1 MHLLAASTQRNL
13 GMAIAVVAIVGFAIY
28 LIYNVLW
35 SGRGERGSEVELA
48 PNRKPYLSDEELE
61 TSKLDLALVSGLV
74 TLVII
79 GVALPLYWLGEPGRQ
94 QGYLEDS
101 RRQFTSRGGEQ
112 FEERCASCHGGGGL
126 GGKTA
131 TSITDDSG
139 NFIAAV
145 EWEVPALTTTL
156 YRFSEEEVRH
166 ILNYGRPPTPMQAWG
181 APGGGPL
188 TTQQV
193 DELIQYIQSIQLSPD
208 KVEGEVLAGLIDQV
222 RDDVL
227 DANPDLKWRDIRA
240 RVGVKI
246 ATRYAGEDEAA
257 VETAAR
263 ALATVEQEIRETSE
277 QYIRDFRI
285 REVRMDVLAAYPE
298 LQAQLDE
305 AEAAVKAAADDEAAE
320 VAARDLTEVEKNIR
334 EASEQY
340 LEPLSPEEKASPG
353 RGELLFNNGV
363 YGCARC
369 HTPRDSWLFTGPE
382 EEPGAGPVVL
392 LEGSPEEAEVI
403 AQLGSLIPAAIPGG
417 GAFGPNLTND
427 ATLRQFDT
435 AGGHEGFVTIG
446 AQEGV
451 GYGNFGQGDG
461 GGQMPAFGV
470 CVGDR
475 DSSERSP
482 IHGFCTLEDGST
494 RPGMLN
500 EDQIVDIVAYER
512 SERFN
517 QPAAEAEQGS

>member
-1 MHLLAASTQRNL
+1 MHLFAASTQRNL

-35 SGRGERGSEVELA
+35 AGRGEKGSEVDLA

-126 GGKTA
+126 GGTTA

-193 DELIQYIQSIQLSPD
+193 DELIQYIQSIQIDPED
-208 KVEGEVLAGLIDQV
+208 VQEEV
-222 RDDVL
+222 
-227 DANPDLKWRDIRA
+227 
-240 RVGVKI
+240 
-246 ATRYAGEDEAA
+246 
-257 VETAAR
+257 
-263 ALATVEQEIRETSE
+263 
-277 QYIRDFRI
+277 
-285 REVRMDVLAAYPE
+285 M
-298 LQAQLDE
+298 
-305 AEAAVKAAADDEAAE
+305 
-320 VAARDLTEVEKNIR
+320 
-334 EASEQY
+334 
-340 LEPLSPEEKASPG
+340 G
-353 RGELLFNNGV
+353 RT
-363 YGCARC
+363 
-369 HTPRDSWLFTGPE
+369 H
-382 EEPGAGPVVL
+382 
-392 LEGSPEEAEVI
+392 
-403 AQLGSLIPAAIPGG
+403 
-417 GAFGPNLTND
+417 
-427 ATLRQFDT
+427 
-435 AGGHEGFVTIG
+435 
-446 AQEGV
+446 
-451 GYGNFGQGDG
+451 
-461 GGQMPAFGV
+461 
-470 CVGDR
+470 
-475 DSSERSP
+475 
-482 IHGFCTLEDGST
+482 
-494 RPGMLN
+494 RPS
-500 EDQIVDIVAYER
+500 A
-512 SERFN
+512 
-517 QPAAEAEQGS
+517 

>member
-35 SGRGERGSEVELA
+35 AGRGEKGSEVELA
-48 PNRKPYLSDEELE
+48 PNRKPYLSDEKLE

-126 GGKTA
+126 GGTTS

-145 EWEVPALTTTL
+145 EWDVPALTTTL

-193 DELIQYIQSIQLSPD
+193 DELIQYIQSIQLTPD
-208 KVEGEVLAGLIDQV
+208 EVEREVWDGLILQV

-227 DANPDLKWRDIRA
+227 DANRDLKRRHFLA
-240 RVGVKI
+240 RVGVKF

-257 VETAAR
+257 IEKAAM
-263 ALATVEQEIRETSE
+263 ALATVEQELRETSE
-277 QYIRDFRI
+277 QYIRDLG
-285 REVRMDVLAAYPE
+285 DPG
-298 LQAQLDE
+298 
-305 AEAAVKAAADDEAAE
+305 
-320 VAARDLTEVEKNIR
+320 
-334 EASEQY
+334 
-340 LEPLSPEEKASPG
+340 SPE

-369 HTPRDSWLFTGPE
+369 HTPRDSWQFTGPE
-382 EEPGAGPVVL
+382 TDPGAGPVVL
-392 LEGSPEEAEVI
+392 AKGSPEEAEMI
-403 AQLGSLIPAAIPGG
+403 AQLGNLIPDDIPGG
-417 GAFGPNLTND
+417 GAFGPNLTNG
-427 ATLRQFDT
+427 ATLRQFDS
-435 AGGHEGFVTIG
+435 AEGHVGFVTIG
-446 AQEGV
+446 SQEGV

-461 GGQMPAFGV
+461 GGQMPAFGE

-475 DSSERSP
+475 DSSERSA
-482 IHGFCTLEDGST
+482 IHGFCTLEDDST
-494 RPGMLN
+494 RPGMLTA
-500 EDQIVDIVAYER
+500 DQIADIVAYER
-512 SERFN
+512 
-517 QPAAEAEQGS
+517 GL

>member
-35 SGRGERGSEVELA
+35 AGRGEKGSELELA
-48 PNRKPYLSDEELE
+48 PNRKPYLSDEKLE

-101 RRQFTSRGGEQ
+101 RRQFTSRGAGL
-112 FEERCASCHGGGGL
+112 FEESCSSCHGGGGL
-126 GGKTA
+126 GGT
-131 TSITDDSG
+131 TDDTITDDSG
-139 NFIAAV
+139 NFVAAIK
-145 EWEVPALTTTL
+145 WDVPALTTTL

-193 DELIQYIQSIQLSPD
+193 DELIQYIQSIQLTPD
-208 KVEGEVLAGLIDQV
+208 QLQDEVLDGLELQV

-227 DANPDLKWRDIRA
+227 AANADLRDRLSA
-240 RVGVKI
+240 ANTAV
-246 ATRYAGEDEAA
+246 AAAGADEAA
-257 VETAAR
+257 AEAAAR
-263 ALATVEQEIRETSE
+263 QVADLEEELREASE
-277 QYIRDFRI
+277 QYIRDLG
-285 REVRMDVLAAYPE
+285 DPG
-298 LQAQLDE
+298 
-305 AEAAVKAAADDEAAE
+305 
-320 VAARDLTEVEKNIR
+320 
-334 EASEQY
+334 
-340 LEPLSPEEKASPG
+340 SPE

-369 HTPRDSWLFTGPE
+369 HTPRDSWQFTGPE
-382 EEPGAGPVVL
+382 TEPGAGPVEL
-392 LEGSPEEAEVI
+392 TKGSPEEAEMI
-403 AQLGSLIPAAIPGG
+403 AQLGKLIPDDIPGG
-417 GAFGPNLTND
+417 GGFGPNLTNG
-427 ATLRQFDT
+427 ATLRQFDST
-435 AGGHEGFVTIG
+435 EGHEGFVTIG
-446 AQEGV
+446 SQEGV

-475 DSSERSP
+475 DSSERSA

-494 RPGMLN
+494 RPGMLDA
-500 EDQIVDIVAYER
+500 DQIADIVAYER
-512 SERFN
+512 
-517 QPAAEAEQGS
+517 GL

>member
-1 MHLLAASTQRNL
+1 MHLFAASTQRNL

-35 SGRGERGSEVELA
+35 AGRGEKGSEVDLA

-126 GGKTA
+126 GGTTA

-139 NFIAAV
+139 NFVAAI

-193 DELIQYIQSIQLSPD
+193 DELIQYIQSIQIDPD
-208 KVEGEVLAGLIDQV
+208 EVEAEVLAGLIDQV

-227 DANPDLKWRDIRA
+227 AANSDLKDRL
-240 RVGVKI
+240 
-246 ATRYAGEDEAA
+246 DEADEA
-257 VETAAR
+257 IKAAGADEGAAETAAR
-263 ALATVEQEIRETSE
+263 RKTALEQELFEVSD
-277 QYIRDFRI
+277 QYIRDLP
-285 REVRMDVLAAYPE
+285 EVNGAS
-298 LQAQLDE
+298 
-305 AEAAVKAAADDEAAE
+305 AE
-320 VAARDLTEVEKNIR
+320 
-334 EASEQY
+334 
-340 LEPLSPEEKASPG
+340 

-369 HTPRDSWLFTGPE
+369 HTPRDSWRFTGPE
-382 EEPGAGPVVL
+382 DEPGAGPKRF
-392 LEGSPEEAEVI
+392 ERRSEEEAEEV
-403 AQLGSLIPAAIPGG
+403 ARLGNLIPAYIPGG
-417 GAFGPNLTND
+417 GAFGPNLTNG
-427 ATLRQFDT
+427 ATLRQFDS
-435 AGGHEGFVTIG
+435 AEGHAGFVTIG
-446 AQEGV
+446 SQEGV

-475 DSSERSP
+475 DSSERSA
-482 IHGFCTLEDGST
+482 IHGFCTLEDENS
-494 RPGMLN
+494 RPGMLTA
-500 EDQIVDIVAYER
+500 EQIADIVAYER
-512 SERFN
+512 
-517 QPAAEAEQGS
+517 GL

>member
-35 SGRGERGSEVELA
+35 AGRGERGSEVELA

-101 RRQFTSRGGEQ
+101 RRQFTSRGSEQ

-126 GGKTA
+126 GGDTA

-139 NFIAAV
+139 NFIAAI
-145 EWEVPALTTTL
+145 EWEVPALTTVL
-156 YRFSEEEVRH
+156 YRYSEEEVRY

-193 DELIQYIQSIQLSPD
+193 DELIQYIQSIQITPEELQ
-208 KVEGEVLAGLIDQV
+208 GEVLAGLVKQV

-227 DANPDLKWRDIRA
+227 AANSSLQ
-240 RVGVKI
+240 
-246 ATRYAGEDEAA
+246 
-257 VETAAR
+257 
-263 ALATVEQEIRETSE
+263 EQ
-277 QYIRDFRI
+277 F
-285 REVRMDVLAAYPE
+285 
-298 LQAQLDE
+298 DE
-305 AEAAVKAAADDEAAE
+305 AEAAVNNAGGDDAAAEAA
-320 VAARDLTEVEKNIR
+320 ARQLARVETTITET
-334 EASEQY
+334 SEQHIRN
-340 LEPLSPEEKASPG
+340 LASAD

-363 YGCARC
+363 FGCARC
-369 HTPRDSWLFTGPE
+369 HTPRDSWQFTGPE
-382 EEPGAGPVVL
+382 KEPGAGPVVL
-392 LEGSPEEAEVI
+392 VRGSPEEAEAV
-403 AQLGSLIPAAIPGG
+403 AQLGDLIPAYIPGG
-417 GAFGPNLTND
+417 GAFGPNLTNG
-427 ATLRQFDT
+427 ATIRQFDS
-435 AGGHEGFVTIG
+435 AGGHEGFVMIG
-446 AQEGV
+446 SQEGV

-475 DSSERSP
+475 DSGERSP
-482 IHGFCTLEDGST
+482 IHGFCTLEDGSN
-494 RPGMLN
+494 RPGMLTA
-500 EDQIVDIVAYER
+500 DQIADIVAYER
-512 SERFN
+512 
-517 QPAAEAEQGS
+517 GL

>member
-35 SGRGERGSEVELA
+35 AGRGEKGSEVELA

-94 QGYLEDS
+94 QGYLEYS
-101 RRQFTSRGGEQ
+101 RDQFTSRGAGL
-112 FEERCASCHGGGGL
+112 FEESCSSCHGGGGL
-126 GGKTA
+126 GGN
-131 TSITDDSG
+131 TDHTVADDNG
-139 NFIAAV
+139 NFVAAIK
-145 EWEVPALTTTL
+145 WEVPALTTTL

-181 APGGGPL
+181 APGGGPM

-193 DELIQYIQSIQLSPD
+193 EELIQYIQSIQLSPD
-208 KVEGEVLAGLIDQV
+208 ELEGEVLAGLIAQV

-227 DANPDLKWRDIRA
+227 AANTSLS
-240 RVGVKI
+240 
-246 ATRYAGEDEAA
+246 EQLDEANAA
-257 VETAAR
+257 VANAGGDDAAAEAASR
-263 ALATVEQEIRETSE
+263 QLATVEATITEVSE
-277 QYIRDFRI
+277 QYIRD
-285 REVRMDVLAAYPE
+285 LAS
-298 LQAQLDE
+298 
-305 AEAAVKAAADDEAAE
+305 AD
-320 VAARDLTEVEKNIR
+320 
-334 EASEQY
+334 
-340 LEPLSPEEKASPG
+340 

-369 HTPRDSWLFTGPE
+369 HTPRDSWQFTGPE
-382 EEPGAGPVVL
+382 EERGAGPVVL
-392 LEGSPEEAEVI
+392 ARGSDAEAAMV
-403 AQLGSLIPAAIPGG
+403 AQLGNLIPADIPGG
-417 GAFGPNLTND
+417 GGFGPNLTNG
-427 ATLRQFDT
+427 ATLRQFDS
-435 AGGHEGFVTIG
+435 ADGHVGFVTIG
-446 AQEGV
+446 SQEGV

-475 DSSERSP
+475 DSSDRSP
-482 IHGFCTLEDGST
+482 IFGFCTLEDGSS
-494 RPGMLN
+494 RPGTLTAA
-500 EDQIVDIVAYER
+500 QIADIVAYER
-512 SERFN
+512 
-517 QPAAEAEQGS
+517 GL

>member
-35 SGRGERGSEVELA
+35 AGRGEKGSEVDLA

-94 QGYLEDS
+94 QGYVDYS
-101 RRQFTSRGGEQ
+101 RDQFTSRGAGQ
-112 FEERCASCHGGGGL
+112 FEERCSSCHGGGGL
-126 GGKTA
+126 GGT
-131 TSITDDSG
+131 TDHTITDDNG
-139 NFIAAV
+139 NFIAAIK
-145 EWEVPALTTTL
+145 WEVPALTTTL

-208 KVEGEVLAGLIDQV
+208 ELQGEVLAGLIDQV

-227 DANPDLKWRDIRA
+227 AANPDLDA
-240 RVGVKI
+240 RLNAANDAI
-246 ATRYAGEDEAA
+246 STAGSDEAA
-257 VETAAR
+257 AEAAAR
-263 ALATVEQEIRETSE
+263 QVAELERELVETSE
-277 QYIRDFRI
+277 QYIRN
-285 REVRMDVLAAYPE
+285 LG
-298 LQAQLDE
+298 
-305 AEAAVKAAADDEAAE
+305 
-320 VAARDLTEVEKNIR
+320 
-334 EASEQY
+334 
-340 LEPLSPEEKASPG
+340 SPD

-369 HTPRDSWLFTGPE
+369 HTPRDSWQFTGPE
-382 EEPGAGPVVL
+382 QEPGAGPVVL
-392 LEGSPEEAEVI
+392 LRGSPEEAAMV
-403 AQLGSLIPAAIPGG
+403 AQFGNLIPADIPGG
-417 GAFGPNLTND
+417 GGFGPNLTNG
-427 ATLRQFDT
+427 ATLRQFDS
-435 AGGHEGFVTIG
+435 AEGHEGFVTIG
-446 AQEGV
+446 SQEGV

-475 DSSERSP
+475 DSSERSA
-482 IHGFCTLEDGST
+482 IHGFCTLEDGSS
-494 RPGMLN
+494 RPGTLTA
-500 EDQIVDIVAYER
+500 EQIADIVAYER
-512 SERFN
+512 
-517 QPAAEAEQGS
+517 GL

>member
-35 SGRGERGSEVELA
+35 AGRGERGSEVELA

-101 RRQFTSRGGEQ
+101 RRQFTSRGSEQ

-126 GGKTA
+126 GGTTA
-131 TSITDDSG
+131 TSVTDDSG
-139 NFIAAV
+139 NFIAAI
-145 EWEVPALTTTL
+145 EWEVPALTTVL

-193 DELIQYIQSIQLSPD
+193 DELIQYIQSIQLDPNQ
-208 KVEGEVLAGLIDQV
+208 VQGEVLDGLVLQV

-227 DANPDLKWRDIRA
+227 AANPDLDSRLSDA
-240 RVGVKI
+240 NDAVS
-246 ATRYAGEDEAA
+246 AAGADEAA
-257 VETAAR
+257 AEAAAR
-263 ALATVEQEIRETSE
+263 NLAAVEQEIRETSE
-277 QYIRDFRI
+277 QHIRALP
-285 REVRMDVLAAYPE
+285 EVDGAS
-298 LQAQLDE
+298 
-305 AEAAVKAAADDEAAE
+305 AD
-320 VAARDLTEVEKNIR
+320 
-334 EASEQY
+334 
-340 LEPLSPEEKASPG
+340 
-353 RGELLFNNGV
+353 RGELLFNNGE

-369 HTPRDSWLFTGPE
+369 HTPRDSWRFTGPE
-382 EEPGAGPVVL
+382 STPGGGPVVL
-392 LEGSPEEAEVI
+392 AKGSPEEAAEI
-403 AQLGSLIPAAIPGG
+403 ARLGNLIPAGIPGG
-417 GAFGPNLTND
+417 GAFGPNLTNG

-435 AGGHEGFVTIG
+435 ADGHEGFITIG
-446 AQEGV
+446 SQEGV

-475 DSSERSP
+475 DSGERSP
-482 IHGFCTLEDGST
+482 IHGFCTLEDGSS

-500 EDQIVDIVAYER
+500 DQQIADIVAYER

-517 QPAAEAEQGS
+517 QPLAEAEQGQ

>member
-28 LIYNVLW
+28 LIYNVMW
-35 SGRGERGSEVELA
+35 AGRGEKGSELELA

-94 QGYLEDS
+94 QGYVEDS
-101 RRQFTSRGGEQ
+101 RRQFTSRGFEQ
-112 FEERCASCHGGGGL
+112 YEERCASCHGGGGL
-126 GGKTA
+126 GGT
-131 TSITDDSG
+131 TSTSVTDDAG
-139 NFIAAV
+139 NFIAAI
-145 EWEVPALTTTL
+145 EWEVPALTTAL
-156 YRFSEEEVRH
+156 YRFSEDEVRH

-208 KVEGEVLAGLIDQV
+208 ELQGEVLDGLVLQV

-227 DANPDLKWRDIRA
+227 AANDGDIADQLAEAQEAVNAAGADEIAAENAARELA
-240 RVGVKI
+240 RV
-246 ATRYAGEDEAA
+246 EE
-257 VETAAR
+257 
-263 ALATVEQEIRETSE
+263 LIRETSE
-277 QYIRDFRI
+277 QHIRN
-285 REVRMDVLAAYPE
+285 
-298 LQAQLDE
+298 LD
-305 AEAAVKAAADDEAAE
+305 
-320 VAARDLTEVEKNIR
+320 
-334 EASEQY
+334 
-340 LEPLSPEEKASPG
+340 SPD

-369 HTPRDSWLFTGPE
+369 HTPRDSWRFTGPE
-382 EEPGAGPVVL
+382 EQPGAGPVVL
-392 LEGSPEEAEVI
+392 ARGSAEEADVV
-403 AQLGSLIPAAIPGG
+403 AQLGSLIPAYIPGG
-417 GAFGPNLTND
+417 GAFGPNLTNG
-427 ATLRQFDT
+427 ATMRQFDT
-435 AGGHEGFVTIG
+435 AEGHAGFVTIG
-446 AQEGV
+446 SEEGV

-475 DSSERSP
+475 DSNEQSP
-482 IHGFCTLEDGST
+482 FYGFCTLEDGSV
-494 RPGMLN
+494 RPGMLTA
-500 EDQIVDIVAYER
+500 DQIADIVAYER
-512 SERFN
+512 
-517 QPAAEAEQGS
+517 GL

>member
-35 SGRGERGSEVELA
+35 AGRGERGSEVELA

-101 RRQFTSRGGEQ
+101 RRQFTSRGSEQ

-126 GGKTA
+126 GGT
-131 TSITDDSG
+131 TDHTITDDSG
-139 NFIAAV
+139 NFVAAIK
-145 EWEVPALTTTL
+145 WEVPALTTTL

-166 ILNYGRPPTPMQAWG
+166 ILNYGRPPTPMQPWG

-193 DELIQYIQSIQLSPD
+193 EELIQYIQSIQISP
-208 KVEGEVLAGLIDQV
+208 EELQGEVLAGLVEQV

-227 DANPDLKWRDIRA
+227 AATDTLQEQLDEANAAVANAGADDAAAEAAARQLA
-240 RVGVKI
+240 RV
-246 ATRYAGEDEAA
+246 
-257 VETAAR
+257 ET
-263 ALATVEQEIRETSE
+263 TITETSE
-277 QYIRDFRI
+277 QYIRNLP
-285 REVRMDVLAAYPE
+285 EVDGAS
-298 LQAQLDE
+298 AQ
-305 AEAAVKAAADDEAAE
+305 
-320 VAARDLTEVEKNIR
+320 
-334 EASEQY
+334 
-340 LEPLSPEEKASPG
+340 

-363 YGCARC
+363 FGCARC
-369 HTPRDSWLFTGPE
+369 HTPRDSWQFTGPE

-392 LEGSPEEAEVI
+392 LRGSPEEAEAV
-403 AQLGSLIPAAIPGG
+403 AQLGDLIPAYIPGG
-417 GAFGPNLTND
+417 GAFGPNLTNG
-427 ATLRQFDT
+427 ATMRQFDS
-435 AGGHEGFVTIG
+435 AEGHAGFVMIG
-446 AQEGV
+446 SEEGV

-475 DSSERSP
+475 DSNERSP
-482 IHGFCTLEDGST
+482 IHGFCTLEDGNP
-494 RPGMLN
+494 RPGTLTA
-500 EDQIVDIVAYER
+500 DQIADIVAYER
-512 SERFN
+512 
-517 QPAAEAEQGS
+517 GL

>member
-35 SGRGERGSEVELA
+35 AGRGEKGSEVELA
-48 PNRKPYLSDEELE
+48 PNRKPYLSDEKLE

-126 GGKTA
+126 GGTTS

-145 EWEVPALTTTL
+145 EWDVPALTTTL

-193 DELIQYIQSIQLSPD
+193 DELIQYIQSIQLTPD
-208 KVEGEVLAGLIDQV
+208 ELQDEVLDGLELQV

-227 DANPDLKWRDIRA
+227 AANPDLSDRLSA
-240 RVGVKI
+240 ANAAV
-246 ATRYAGEDEAA
+246 AAAGADEAA
-257 VETAAR
+257 AEAAAR
-263 ALATVEQEIRETSE
+263 QVAELEEELRETSE
-277 QYIRDFRI
+277 QYIRA
-285 REVRMDVLAAYPE
+285 LPE
-298 LQAQLDE
+298 IDGA
-305 AEAAVKAAADDEAAE
+305 
-320 VAARDLTEVEKNIR
+320 
-334 EASEQY
+334 
-340 LEPLSPEEKASPG
+340 SPE

-369 HTPRDSWLFTGPE
+369 HTPRDSWQFTGPE
-382 EEPGAGPVVL
+382 TDPGAGPVVL
-392 LEGSPEEAEVI
+392 AKGSPEEAEVI
-403 AQLGSLIPAAIPGG
+403 AQLGNLIPADIPGG
-417 GAFGPNLTND
+417 GAFGPNLTNG
-427 ATLRQFDT
+427 ATLRQFDS
-435 AGGHEGFVTIG
+435 AEGHVGFVTIG
-446 AQEGV
+446 SQEGV

-461 GGQMPAFGV
+461 GGQMPAFGE

-494 RPGMLN
+494 RPGMLDA
-500 EDQIVDIVAYER
+500 DQIADIVAYER
-512 SERFN
+512 
-517 QPAAEAEQGS
+517 GL

>member
-35 SGRGERGSEVELA
+35 AGRGERGSEVELA

-101 RRQFTSRGGEQ
+101 RRQFTSRGSEQ

-126 GGKTA
+126 GGVTA

-139 NFIAAV
+139 NFIAAI
-145 EWEVPALTTTL
+145 EWDVPALTTVL
-156 YRFSEEEVRH
+156 YRYSEEEVRY

-193 DELIQYIQSIQLSPD
+193 DELIQYIQSIQLDPD
-208 KVEGEVLAGLIDQV
+208 EVEQEVRDGLIDQV
-222 RDDVL
+222 RDEVL
-227 DANPDLKWRDIRA
+227 ATNPELNDRLSAAMDA
-240 RVGVKI
+240 VS
-246 ATRYAGEDEAA
+246 TAGADEAA
-257 VETAAR
+257 AEAAAR
-263 ALATVEQEIRETSE
+263 DMAAIEQEIRETSE
-277 QYIRDFRI
+277 QYIRGLPKNEDG
-285 REVRMDVLAAYPE
+285 AS
-298 LQAQLDE
+298 
-305 AEAAVKAAADDEAAE
+305 AE
-320 VAARDLTEVEKNIR
+320 
-334 EASEQY
+334 Q
-340 LEPLSPEEKASPG
+340 
-353 RGELLFNNGV
+353 GELLFNNGV

-369 HTPRDSWLFTGPE
+369 HTPRDSWRFTGPE
-382 EEPGAGPVVL
+382 EKPGEGPVVL
-392 LEGSPEEAEVI
+392 VRGSPEEAEAV
-403 AQLGSLIPAAIPGG
+403 AQLGDLIPAYIPGG
-417 GAFGPNLTND
+417 GAFGPNLTNG
-427 ATLRQFDT
+427 ATIRQFDS
-435 AGGHEGFVTIG
+435 AEGHAGFVMIG
-446 AQEGV
+446 SEEGV

-475 DSSERSP
+475 DSGERSP
-482 IHGFCTLEDGST
+482 IHGFCTLEDGS
-494 RPGMLN
+494 RPGTLTA
-500 EDQIVDIVAYER
+500 DQIADIVAYER
-512 SERFN
+512 
-517 QPAAEAEQGS
+517 GL

>member
-35 SGRGERGSEVELA
+35 AGRGERGSEVELA

-94 QGYLEDS
+94 QGYLEFS
-101 RRQFTSRGGEQ
+101 RDQFTSRGAGQ
-112 FEERCASCHGGGGL
+112 FEERCAICHGGGGL
-126 GGKTA
+126 GGTTA
-131 TSITDDSG
+131 TSITDDAG
-139 NFIAAV
+139 NFIAAI
-145 EWEVPALTTTL
+145 EWDVPALTTVL

-166 ILNYGRPPTPMQAWG
+166 ILDYGRPPTPMQAWG

-193 DELIQYIQSIQLSPD
+193 DELIQYIQSIQLDPD
-208 KVEGEVLAGLIDQV
+208 EVEQEVLDGIVLQV

-227 DANPDLKWRDIRA
+227 AANPGLNSRLNDANDA
-240 RVGVKI
+240 VS
-246 ATRYAGEDEAA
+246 AAGADEAA
-257 VETAAR
+257 AEAAAR
-263 ALATVEQEIRETSE
+263 NLAMVEQEIRETSE
-277 QYIRDFRI
+277 QHI
-285 REVRMDVLAAYPE
+285 RELTS
-298 LQAQLDE
+298 
-305 AEAAVKAAADDEAAE
+305 AD
-320 VAARDLTEVEKNIR
+320 
-334 EASEQY
+334 
-340 LEPLSPEEKASPG
+340 
-353 RGELLFNNGV
+353 RGELLFNNGE

-369 HTPRDSWLFTGPE
+369 HTPRDSWRFTGPE
-382 EEPGAGPVVL
+382 STPGGGPVVL
-392 LEGSPEEAEVI
+392 AKGSPEEAAEI
-403 AQLGSLIPAAIPGG
+403 ARLGNLIPAGIPGG
-417 GAFGPNLTND
+417 GAFGPNLTNG

-435 AGGHEGFVTIG
+435 AEGHVGFVTIG
-446 AQEGV
+446 SEEGI

-475 DSSERSP
+475 DSSERSA
-482 IHGFCTLEDGST
+482 IHGFCTLEDGNV
-494 RPGMLN
+494 RPGMLTAA
-500 EDQIVDIVAYER
+500 QIADIVAYER
-512 SERFN
+512 
-517 QPAAEAEQGS
+517 GL

>member
-28 LIYNVLW
+28 LIYNVMW
-35 SGRGERGSEVELA
+35 AGRKEKGSELELA

-94 QGYLEDS
+94 QGYVDDS
-101 RRQFTSRGGEQ
+101 RRQFTSRGFEQ
-112 FEERCASCHGGGGL
+112 YEERCASCHGGGGL
-126 GGKTA
+126 GGT
-131 TSITDDSG
+131 TSTSVTDDAG
-139 NFIAAV
+139 NFIAAI
-145 EWEVPALTTTL
+145 EWEVPALTTAL
-156 YRFSEEEVRH
+156 YRFSEVEVRH
-166 ILNYGRPPTPMQAWG
+166 ILNFGRPPTPMQAWG

-208 KVEGEVLAGLIDQV
+208 ELQGEVLDGLVLQV

-227 DANPDLKWRDIRA
+227 AANDGDIA
-240 RVGVKI
+240 DQLAEAQAAANAAGADEI
-246 ATRYAGEDEAA
+246 AAEN
-257 VETAAR
+257 AAR
-263 ALATVEQEIRETSE
+263 ELAKVEELIRETSE
-277 QYIRDFRI
+277 QHIRN
-285 REVRMDVLAAYPE
+285 
-298 LQAQLDE
+298 LD
-305 AEAAVKAAADDEAAE
+305 
-320 VAARDLTEVEKNIR
+320 
-334 EASEQY
+334 
-340 LEPLSPEEKASPG
+340 SPD

-369 HTPRDSWLFTGPE
+369 HTPRDSWRFTGPE
-382 EEPGAGPVVL
+382 EQPGAGPVVL
-392 LEGSPEEAEVI
+392 ARGSAEEADVV
-403 AQLGSLIPAAIPGG
+403 AQLGSLIPAYIPGG
-417 GAFGPNLTND
+417 GAFGPNLTNG

-435 AGGHEGFVTIG
+435 AEGHAGFVTIG
-446 AQEGV
+446 SEEGV

-475 DSSERSP
+475 DSGDRSP
-482 IHGFCTLEDGST
+482 IHGFCALEDGGI
-494 RPGMLN
+494 RPGMLTA
-500 EDQIVDIVAYER
+500 EQIADIVAYER
-512 SERFN
+512 
-517 QPAAEAEQGS
+517 GL